1 MNEKFQH
8 VDIHTHTTA
17 SQDLCGQFYCS
28 PSKRKVTYLVSE
40 PFQTHRLSL
49 NLKAQDYWNIPLC
62 SYCFLRSL
70 MAMAAGRCDL
80 QFLLLVTLFQAV
92 PNVSERKGYLLQH
105 TAEILVTLTDE
116 KICRQIPVVK
126 SLGRRKKILQDI
138 TFKYWTDKVSLSSL
152 TLCAKILNP
161 GRKKFQRD
169 ASKVRPQENKKFAAS
184 HF

>member
-17 SQDLCGQFYCS
+17 SQDLCSQFYCS

-80 QFLLLVTLFQAV
+80 YFLLLVTLFQAV

-116 KICRQIPVVK
+116 KICR
-126 SLGRRKKILQDI
+126 
-138 TFKYWTDKVSLSSL
+138 
-152 TLCAKILNP
+152 
-161 GRKKFQRD
+161 
-169 ASKVRPQENKKFAAS
+169 
-184 HF
+184 